1 MKKYV
6 LSILSIFICVSCMAG
21 LPSDT
26 TYYYYHD
33 NTFDSMIE
41 KDASIDDEVIMIV
54 SEGNKKSCFFYGT
67 SDEFSDDP
75 REGFLPGF
83 IVVKATSLS
92 MENGKFTCVLN
103 STNRKYANRPID
115 IGLDEEIPNG
125 YKPWLQFNDYFWNQ
139 IELVGTF
146 DSEKIEL
153 VNKTFYPEDK
163 KVFRKKSS
171 SSIKALYNKNLLSDS
186 EAESNSARLC
196 E

>member
-54 SEGNKKSCFFYGT
+54 SEGNKKNCFFYGT

-153 VNKTFYPEDK
+153 VNKTFYPKDK